1 MSDPGV
7 QRRVLNWGR
16 IALIVAAVVALV
28 AVVFGVRALS
38 APAER
43 AGAPTIAVP
52 APSGTKFTSPSPT
65 PSPTATVTG
74 TESPSASA
82 SATPSASPTASIKAS
97 GDFDWA
103 SATAGASGS
112 QGKLYR
118 YAVAVESSAKLKANS
133 VAGTIAGVL
142 NDPRSWTGDGDV
154 RFALVAQAKATVKV
168 YLASTKTASS
178 LCDGDGE
185 AGYTC
190 VVGDTVVI
198 NAAQWKTAAAGY
210 AGDLTGYREF
220 LVNHAFGH
228 LLGHKH
234 AECGGKSKKAP
245 VMLQQGAGLFGCTA
259 NPWP

>member
-16 IALIVAAVVALV
+16 IALVIAAVVALV
-28 AVVFGVRALS
+28 AVVFGVRAVS
-38 APAER
+38 APVEK

-52 APSGTKFTSPSPT
+52 APSGTRFTSPSPT
-65 PSPTATVTG
+65 PSATG
-74 TESPSASA
+74 TESPSSSASA
-82 SATPSASPTASIKAS
+82 SPSASPTKSIKAS

-103 SATAGASGS
+103 TTTAAASGS

-118 YAVAVESSAKLKANS
+118 YAVAVESSAKLKVNS
-133 VAGTIAGVL
+133 VAGDIAGVL

-154 RFALVAQAKATVKV
+154 RFALVSQAKAEVKV

-210 AGDLTGYREF
+210 AGDLTRYREF
-220 LVNHAFGH
+220 LINHAFGH
-228 LLGHKH
+228 LIGKKH
-234 AECGGKSKKAP
+234 AECGGKGKKAP

>member
-16 IALIVAAVVALV
+16 IALVIAAVVALV
-28 AVVFGVRALS
+28 AVVFGVRAVS
-38 APAER
+38 APVEK

-52 APSGTKFTSPSPT
+52 APSGTRFTSPSPT
-65 PSPTATVTG
+65 PSATG
-74 TESPSASA
+74 TESPSSSASA
-82 SATPSASPTASIKAS
+82 SPSASPTKSIKAS

-103 SATAGASGS
+103 TTTAAASGS
-112 QGKLYR
+112 QGTLYR
-118 YAVAVESSAKLKANS
+118 YAVAVESSAKLKVNS
-133 VAGTIAGVL
+133 VAGDIAGVL

-154 RFALVAQAKATVKV
+154 RFALVSQAKAEVKV

-198 NAAQWKTAAAGY
+198 NAAQWTTAAAGF
-210 AGDLTGYREF
+210 GDLTRYREF
-220 LVNHAFGH
+220 LINHAFGH
-228 LLGHKH
+228 LIGKKH
-234 AECGGKSKKAP
+234 AECGGKGKKAP

>member
-16 IALIVAAVVALV
+16 IALVIAAVVALV
-28 AVVFGVRALS
+28 AVVFGVRAVS
-38 APAER
+38 APVEK

-52 APSGTKFTSPSPT
+52 APSGTRFTSPSPT
-65 PSPTATVTG
+65 PSATG
-74 TESPSASA
+74 TESPSSSASA
-82 SATPSASPTASIKAS
+82 SPSASPTKSIKAS

-103 SATAGASGS
+103 TTTAAASGS

-118 YAVAVESSAKLKANS
+118 YAVAVESSAKLKVNS
-133 VAGTIAGVL
+133 VAGDIAGVL

-154 RFALVAQAKATVKV
+154 RFALVSQAKAEVKV

-198 NAAQWKTAAAGY
+198 HAAQWTTAAAGF
-210 AGDLTGYREF
+210 GDLTRYREF
-220 LVNHAFGH
+220 LINHAFGH
-228 LLGHKH
+228 LIGKKH
-234 AECGGKSKKAP
+234 AECGGKGKKAP

>member
-16 IALIVAAVVALV
+16 IALVIAAVVALV
-28 AVVFGVRALS
+28 AVVFGVRAVS
-38 APAER
+38 APVEK

-52 APSGTKFTSPSPT
+52 APSGTRFTSPSPT
-65 PSPTATVTG
+65 PSATG
-74 TESPSASA
+74 TESPSSSASA
-82 SATPSASPTASIKAS
+82 SPSASPTKSIKAS

-103 SATAGASGS
+103 TTTAAASGS

-118 YAVAVESSAKLKANS
+118 YAVAVESSAKLKVNS
-133 VAGTIAGVL
+133 VAGDIAGVL

-154 RFALVAQAKATVKV
+154 RFALVSQAKAEVKV

>member
-16 IALIVAAVVALV
+16 IALVIAAVVALV
-28 AVVFGVRALS
+28 AVVFGVRAVS
-38 APAER
+38 APVEK

-52 APSGTKFTSPSPT
+52 APSGTRFTSPSPT
-65 PSPTATVTG
+65 PSATG
-74 TESPSASA
+74 TESPSSSASA
-82 SATPSASPTASIKAS
+82 SPSASPTKSIKAS

-103 SATAGASGS
+103 TTTAAASGS
-112 QGKLYR
+112 QGTLYR
-118 YAVAVESSAKLKANS
+118 YAVAVESSAKLKVNS
-133 VAGTIAGVL
+133 VAGDIAGVL

-154 RFALVAQAKATVKV
+154 RFALVSQAKAEVKV

>member
-16 IALIVAAVVALV
+16 IALVIAAVVALV
-28 AVVFGVRALS
+28 AVVFGVRAVS
-38 APAER
+38 APVEK

-52 APSGTKFTSPSPT
+52 APSGTRFTSPSPT
-65 PSPTATVTG
+65 PSATG
-74 TESPSASA
+74 TESPSSSASA
-82 SATPSASPTASIKAS
+82 SPSASPTKSIKAS

-103 SATAGASGS
+103 TTTAAASGS

-118 YAVAVESSAKLKANS
+118 YAVAVESSAKLKVNS
-133 VAGTIAGVL
+133 VAGDIAGVL

-154 RFALVAQAKATVKV
+154 RFALVSQAKAEVMV

-190 VVGDTVVI
+190 VLGDVVVI
-198 NAAQWKTAAAGY
+198 NAAQWTTAAAGF
-210 AGDLTGYREF
+210 GDLTRYREF
-220 LVNHAFGH
+220 LINHAFGH
-228 LLGHKH
+228 LIGKKH
-234 AECGGKSKKAP
+234 AECGGKGKKAP

>member
-16 IALIVAAVVALV
+16 IALVIAAVVALV
-28 AVVFGVRALS
+28 AVVFGVRAVS
-38 APAER
+38 APVEK

-52 APSGTKFTSPSPT
+52 APSGTRFTSPSPT
-65 PSPTATVTG
+65 PSATG
-74 TESPSASA
+74 TESPSSSASA
-82 SATPSASPTASIKAS
+82 SPSASPTKSIKAS

-103 SATAGASGS
+103 SATAAASGS

-118 YAVAVESSAKLKANS
+118 YAVAVESSAKLKVNS
-133 VAGTIAGVL
+133 VAGDIAGVL

-154 RFALVAQAKATVKV
+154 RFALVSQPKAEVKV

-190 VVGDTVVI
+190 VLGYVVVI
-198 NAAQWKTAAAGY
+198 NAAQWTTAAAGF
-210 AGDLTGYREF
+210 GDLTRYREF
-220 LVNHAFGH
+220 LINHAFGH
-228 LLGHKH
+228 LIGKKH
-234 AECGGKSKKAP
+234 AECGGKGKKAP

>member
-16 IALIVAAVVALV
+16 IALVIAAVVALV
-28 AVVFGVRALS
+28 AVVFGVRAVS
-38 APAER
+38 APVEK

-52 APSGTKFTSPSPT
+52 APSGTRFTSPSPT
-65 PSPTATVTG
+65 PSATG
-74 TESPSASA
+74 TESPSSSASA
-82 SATPSASPTASIKAS
+82 SPSASPTKSIKAS

-103 SATAGASGS
+103 TTTAAASGS

-118 YAVAVESSAKLKANS
+118 YAVAVESSAKLKVNS

-154 RFALVAQAKATVKV
+154 RFALVSQAKAEVKV

-210 AGDLTGYREF
+210 AGDLTRYREF
-220 LVNHAFGH
+220 LINHAFGH
-228 LLGHKH
+228 LIGKKH
-234 AECGGKSKKAP
+234 AECGGKGKKAP

>member
-16 IALIVAAVVALV
+16 IALVIAAVVALV
-28 AVVFGVRALS
+28 AVVFGVRAVS
-38 APAER
+38 APVEK

-52 APSGTKFTSPSPT
+52 APSGTRFTSPSPT
-65 PSPTATVTG
+65 PSATG
-74 TESPSASA
+74 TESPSSSASA
-82 SATPSASPTASIKAS
+82 SPSASPTKSIKAS

-103 SATAGASGS
+103 TTTAAASGS

-154 RFALVAQAKATVKV
+154 RFALVSQAKAEVKV

-198 NAAQWKTAAAGY
+198 NAAQWTTAAAGF
-210 AGDLTGYREF
+210 GDLTRYREF
-220 LVNHAFGH
+220 LINHAFGH
-228 LLGHKH
+228 LIGKKH
-234 AECGGKSKKAP
+234 AECGGKGKKAP